1 MSSRSKLP
9 RALLALAAIS
19 LGVALLAACQPRR
32 PGTQAPDTSAALS
45 HCRPF
50 YIVGDSEA
58 ANRPFA
64 LRAEELCKQFGV
76 RPELFTAGYMTQDLK
91 DFVQQQGEQID
102 LIMIPPRLLNVYAEA
117 GLIQPV
123 DKWIDES
130 DPWFTDILPVYR
142 DLYMRFGDHYY
153 SFPYDG
159 DCHLLFY
166 RADLLGELRLPVPET
181 WTEYDQVARALS
193 SRQGTGRLYGTAMIK
208 AETKAYQ
215 WFSERYASFGGR
227 YFDDRMRPL
236 IDGPLAV
243 QTLTD
248 IVELERDAA
257 PEAAFDWEDLNR
269 AFLSGTLPMVVQF
282 SDTARFSYDPDVWK
296 SKVAGLVSWSLVPG
310 EVEGEPRGGIWYGR
324 VLTIAARS
332 TQPDVAAAVAKYI
345 TSAEVSGEMVTR
357 ADTIN
362 DPFRVSH
369 FEQPVPSKL
378 FPDETTASHLLETV
392 RKALEHPMADLTI
405 PGGWEYT
412 LALDR
417 AVLRSLRGEQD
428 PAESLAQAA
437 REWEEITESYGR
449 EAQAAAY
456 RDWAKRVYGERR

>member
-1 MSSRSKLP
+1 MSAS
-9 RALLALAAIS
+9 
-19 LGVALLAACQPRR
+19 
-32 PGTQAPDTSAALS
+32 LS
-45 HCRPF
+45 HCRPI

-58 ANRPFA
+58 AGRPFA
-64 LRAEELCKQFGV
+64 LRAEEICERFGV
-76 RPELFTAGYMTQDLK
+76 RPELYNAAYLTQDLQ
-91 DFVQQQGEQID
+91 DFVRQQGDQID
-102 LIMIPPRLLNVYAEA
+102 LIIIPPRLLNVYVEN
-117 GLIQPV
+117 GLIQPI
-123 DKWIDES
+123 DQWIDES

-142 DLYMRFGDHYY
+142 NLYMRFGDRYY

-181 WTEYDQVARALS
+181 WTEYDQVARALAS
-193 SRQGTGRLYGTAMIK
+193 PKGTGGRLYGTAMIA

-215 WFSERYASFGGR
+215 WFSSRYASFGGR
-227 YFDDRMRPL
+227 YFDEEMRPL

-243 QTLTD
+243 QVLTD
-248 IVELERDAA
+248 MVELERDAA

-282 SDTARFSYDPDVWK
+282 SDTARFSYDPDVWN
-296 SKVAGLVSWSLVPG
+296 SKVAGLVSWTLVPG
-310 EVEGEPRGGIWYGR
+310 EVPGEPRGGIWFGR

-332 TQPDVAAAVAKYI
+332 TQPEVAAAVAKYI

-362 DPFRVSH
+362 DPFRISH
-369 FEQPVPSKL
+369 LEQPVPSKL
-378 FPDETTASHLLETV
+378 FPDETTARHLLDTV
-392 RKALEHPMADLTI
+392 RKALEQQPMADLII
-405 PGGWEYT
+405 PGGWQYT

-417 AVLRSLRGEQD
+417 AVLRSLRGQQN

-449 EAQAAAY
+449 EAQKAAY
-456 RDWAKRVYGERR
+456 RDWARRVYGE